1 MYKVQTFNQI
11 SDKGLS
17 RFPHQTYQV
26 GADVGTPDALLVRSH
41 VLTSEQ
47 LHPTLKAVARA
58 GAGTNNIPVE
68 EYTKAGVVV
77 FNSPG
82 ANANAVKELVL
93 CGMLLAAR
101 GVLPGIQWINQQSP
115 STPYADLN
123 QLMEHH
129 KKNFKGGELAGKT
142 IGVVGLGAIGA
153 LVADIAIQL
162 GMKVLGYDPALSVDA
177 AWRVANQVEK
187 QENITSLISRSDYVS
202 LHLPVLENTR
212 NLIDRKVINYF
223 KTGAVLLNY
232 SRDAIVDDNALLDGL
247 NSGRLSCYV
256 TDFPTPALLGHPKTI
271 LMPHIGAST
280 DEAEDN
286 CAVMAVDQLREFL
299 EHGNIRNSVNF
310 PNLQLERSSGKRLAI
325 VNQNVP
331 GMLGQILSILA
342 DRDINVMDML
352 NKSRGDIAYN
362 LIDIE
367 GGISDDALAD
377 IRAIN
382 HVIKVWT
389 V

>member
-1 MYKVQTFNQI
+1 
-11 SDKGLS
+11 
-17 RFPHQTYQV
+17 
-26 GADVGTPDALLVRSH
+26 
-41 VLTSEQ
+41 
-47 LHPTLKAVARA
+47 
-58 GAGTNNIPVE
+58 
-68 EYTKAGVVV
+68 
-77 FNSPG
+77 
-82 ANANAVKELVL
+82 
-93 CGMLLAAR
+93 
-101 GVLPGIQWINQQSP
+101 
-115 STPYADLN
+115 
-123 QLMEHH
+123 
-129 KKNFKGGELAGKT
+129 
-142 IGVVGLGAIGA
+142 
-153 LVADIAIQL
+153 
-162 GMKVLGYDPALSVDA
+162 
-177 AWRVANQVEK
+177 
-187 QENITSLISRSDYVS
+187 
-202 LHLPVLENTR
+202 
-212 NLIDRKVINYF
+212 
-223 KTGAVLLNY
+223 
-232 SRDAIVDDNALLDGL
+232 
-247 NSGRLSCYV
+247 
-256 TDFPTPALLGHPKTI
+256 
-271 LMPHIGAST
+271 MPHIGAST

>member
-1 MYKVQTFNQI
+1 
-11 SDKGLS
+11 
-17 RFPHQTYQV
+17 
-26 GADVGTPDALLVRSH
+26 
-41 VLTSEQ
+41 
-47 LHPTLKAVARA
+47 
-58 GAGTNNIPVE
+58 
-68 EYTKAGVVV
+68 
-77 FNSPG
+77 
-82 ANANAVKELVL
+82 
-93 CGMLLAAR
+93 
-101 GVLPGIQWINQQSP
+101 
-115 STPYADLN
+115 
-123 QLMEHH
+123 
-129 KKNFKGGELAGKT
+129 
-142 IGVVGLGAIGA
+142 
-153 LVADIAIQL
+153 
-162 GMKVLGYDPALSVDA
+162 MKVLGYDPALSVDA